1 MNKLNEFVV
10 TSVADNINTMRDEEL
25 QALADLIIKTKNGE
39 NLCDFIAF
47 AIQDERITKK
57 ELSTV

>member
-1 MNKLNEFVV
+1 MNKLNKFVV
-10 TSVADNINTMRDEEL
+10 SSVADNINAMRNDEL